1 VYAMLVLGVL
11 LFSDLTSG
19 QARSWYSLMLA
30 EGGYGRLPREQ
41 AAFLIRERDGSLTLQ
56 PWTDCAHRRASFRG
70 RIPERTLAVL
80 HTHPADEEQPSN
92 VDRAEARRLGMPV
105 LVITPSGV
113 IAAMPHGRDVVLAR
127 N

>member
-1 VYAMLVLGVL
+1 MFVIGVL
-11 LFSDLTSG
+11 LFTDLTSA
-19 QARSWYSLMLA
+19 QAKSWYSLMLA

-56 PWTDCAHRRASFRG
+56 PWADGAHRRASFRG
-70 RIPERTLAVL
+70 AIPPRALAVV
-80 HTHPADEEQPSN
+80 HTHPADEEQPSR
-92 VDRAEARRLGMPV
+92 VDRSEATRLGMPV

-113 IAAMPHGRDVVLAR
+113 IAAMPGGRDVVVMR